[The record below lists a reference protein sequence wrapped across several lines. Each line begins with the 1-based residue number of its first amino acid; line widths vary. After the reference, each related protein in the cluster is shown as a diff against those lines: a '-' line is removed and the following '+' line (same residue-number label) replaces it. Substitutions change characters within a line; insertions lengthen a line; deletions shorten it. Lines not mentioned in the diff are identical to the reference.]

1 MIDAMMGSVSSQMQ
15 SCNGLVHSKDPISE
29 RNLGPTHI
37 AMTAAVT
44 LRNGFETDERFEG
57 RT

>member
-1 MIDAMMGSVSSQMQ
+1 MGSVSSQMQ

-29 RNLGPTHI
+29 RDLGPTHI